1 MISCYMYV
9 LMLNVVYLPSLSYLK
24 CDWRACGSETLIS
37 RLLMPVFQF
46 LMPGRKVWSKVC
58 LLQSLPCVCGH
69 VCVVCLILA
78 CTALFCVGTRSE
90 VSPVFLNLIYIYI
103 YVYILIQLDV
113 QQRSQDSAPLTVK
126 ERNRPVMSR
135 WIELLKSWVR
145 GCTSSFR
152 RPPKRWPTHHLNS
165 TITLKR

>member
-1 MISCYMYV
+1 MYLNMISCYMYV
-9 LMLNVVYLPSLSYLK
+9 LMLNVVYLPSLSCLK
-24 CDWRACGSETLIS
+24 CDWRACGSKTLIS

-69 VCVVCLILA
+69 VCVVYLILA

-103 YVYILIQLDV
+103 YICCVKKRYRKKAVFLHWYIFVKKQLFYKNIFCKK
-113 QQRSQDSAPLTVK
+113 TV
-126 ERNRPVMSR
+126 
-135 WIELLKSWVR
+135 L
-145 GCTSSFR
+145 
-152 RPPKRWPTHHLNS
+152 H
-165 TITLKR
+165 

>member
-1 MISCYMYV
+1 MHVSQYDFLLHVCSDAKCSIPAQLSC
-9 LMLNVVYLPSLSYLK
+9 LK
-24 CDWRACGSETLIS
+24 CDWLACGSKTLIS

-103 YVYILIQLDV
+103 YMYVYILIQLDV
-113 QQRSQDSAPLTVK
+113 QQRSQDSAPLAVK

-135 WIELLKSWVR
+135 WTTQILSAWVYKLV
-145 GCTSSFR
+145 S
-152 RPPKRWPTHHLNS
+152 
-165 TITLKR
+165 

>member
-1 MISCYMYV
+1 MHVSQYDFLLCSDAKCSIPAQLSC
-9 LMLNVVYLPSLSYLK
+9 LK
-24 CDWRACGSETLIS
+24 CDWRACGSKTLIS

-103 YVYILIQLDV
+103 YIYMYVYILIQLDV
-113 QQRSQDSAPLTVK
+113 QQRSQDSAPLAVK

-135 WIELLKSWVR
+135 WTTQILSAWVYKLV
-145 GCTSSFR
+145 S
-152 RPPKRWPTHHLNS
+152 
-165 TITLKR
+165 